1 MQASGIASHFL
12 FRMAQSLFVITVPC
26 VLPDRDPVFRRQ
38 IHSVAF
44 LYIIGFHKFIELL
57 DDHIGPQVAQR
68 MVVVPQYKQIS
79 LVTGIAGV
87 RLSVASE
94 ELVVVIASNFA
105 LSSGVHQS
113 FILPSLSN
121 WEPFSSKQ

>member
-1 MQASGIASHFL
+1 MRGSSWMQASGIASHFL

-57 DDHIGPQVAQR
+57 KGEGMD
-68 MVVVPQYKQIS
+68 
-79 LVTGIAGV
+79 
-87 RLSVASE
+87 
-94 ELVVVIASNFA
+94 
-105 LSSGVHQS
+105 LSSKYATQ
-113 FILPSLSN
+113 ITT
-121 WEPFSSKQ
+121 SKHFYDVTAFK